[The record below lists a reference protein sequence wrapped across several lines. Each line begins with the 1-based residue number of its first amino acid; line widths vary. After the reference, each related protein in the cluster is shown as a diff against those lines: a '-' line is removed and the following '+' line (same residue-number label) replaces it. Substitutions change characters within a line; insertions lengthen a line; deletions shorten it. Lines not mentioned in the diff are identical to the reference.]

1 LLEDNPQGKRLLA
14 DAITENTGVLV
25 LLLDTEGRI
34 VEFNKACE
42 RVSGYRFEEVR
53 GKTPWET
60 VLPSEDAETVHAEA
74 FMPLLRGR
82 QEGPVYYTNHWIS
95 CTGASRLIEWCN
107 TQLFDDQ
114 GQLQYI
120 VAVGL
125 DVTSRLEVEDS
136 LHKSRSQLLE
146 AQRIARVG
154 SWSLDLRSNHL
165 EWSDEIYRLFEIDR
179 ERFGASYEAF
189 LDTIHPEDRGLVNDA
204 YTESLK
210 NGQPYEIDHRLLF
223 SDGRIKYVREACE
236 TLFDESGNPIISRG
250 TVQDITEQKVA
261 QQQVNLYASV
271 FINSPEAIMVTD
283 RDNCIIAINPALTEL
298 TGYTFEELE
307 GVNPNILASG
317 LTPPQVYQEMWD
329 SLQEAG
335 FWQGEL
341 IDRTKEGKVYPK
353 WATIAA
359 IRDEQDRIT
368 HYMASFFD
376 ITERKAAEERIQYLA
391 HHDTLTGLYNRFS
404 LEDRLSQAI
413 VQARREKNQLAL
425 LFIDLDRFKLIND
438 TLGHHVGD
446 QLLIEV
452 GKRLQAAVR
461 ESDIIARLGG
471 DEFLV
476 VLTSIKGSMAAAGMA
491 EKILELLCD
500 TYEIEG
506 QELSSSP
513 SVGIS
518 VFPDDGEHCDALMK
532 NADAAMYHAKEQGRN
547 NYQFYTAEM
556 NAEAQE
562 RIALENDLRT
572 ALIEGQFELHYQP
585 KWEAED
591 GRLSG
596 VEALIRWNHPERGQ
610 VSPMKF
616 IPIAEE
622 VDLISELGQWVL
634 TEACRQLAR
643 WHASGATTLTM
654 AVNLSPKQL
663 RHPDLVDRVRGV
675 MNAYGIGKGM
685 LELEVTET
693 AAMSNAEFAV
703 KQLEA
708 MRKVGVNLA
717 IDDFGT
723 GYSSLAYLKSFPIQT
738 LKLDRSF
745 VNGIEDD
752 PNDAAICAATIALA
766 HNLGLRVV
774 AEGVETE
781 VQRAFLHEYG
791 CDTLQG
797 YLLGKPLPADEVAK
811 LF

>member
-1 LLEDNPQGKRLLA
+1 
-14 DAITENTGVLV
+14 
-25 LLLDTEGRI
+25 
-34 VEFNKACE
+34 
-42 RVSGYRFEEVR
+42 
-53 GKTPWET
+53 
-60 VLPSEDAETVHAEA
+60 
-74 FMPLLRGR
+74 M
-82 QEGPVYYTNHWIS
+82 
-95 CTGASRLIEWCN
+95 
-107 TQLFDDQ
+107 
-114 GQLQYI
+114 
-120 VAVGL
+120 
-125 DVTSRLEVEDS
+125 DVTSRNQVEDS
-136 LHKSRSQLLE
+136 LHKSRTQLLE
-146 AQRIARVG
+146 AQRIAKIG
-154 SWSLDLRSNHL
+154 SWSLDLRSNRL
-165 EWSDEIYRLFEIDR
+165 EWSDEIFRLFEIDQ

-189 LDTIHPEDRGLVNDA
+189 LDVIHPEDRELVNDA
-204 YTESLK
+204 YSESLK
-210 NGQPYEIDHRLLF
+210 TQQPYEIDHRLLF
-223 SDGRIKYVREACE
+223 PDGRIKYVREACE
-236 TLFDESGNPIISRG
+236 TLYDKDGEPIVSRG

-271 FINSPEAIMVTD
+271 FINSPEAIIITD
-283 RDNCIIAINPALTEL
+283 RDNCIIAANPALTEL
-298 TGYTFEELE
+298 TGYAFEELE

-317 LTPPQVYQEMWD
+317 LTPPEVYQEMWD
-329 SLQEAG
+329 SLQESG

-353 WATIAA
+353 WTTIAA

-413 VQARREKNQLAL
+413 VQARREQGQLAL

-438 TLGHHVGD
+438 SLGHHVGD

-452 GKRLQAAVR
+452 GRRLQGAVR
-461 ESDIIARLGG
+461 ESDIISRLGG

-476 VLTSIKGSMAAAGMA
+476 VLTNIRDSMAAAGMA
-491 EKILELLCD
+491 EKILERLGD
-500 TYEIEG
+500 THEIDG
-506 QELSSSP
+506 RQLSSSA

-518 VFPDDGEHCDALMK
+518 IFPDDGQDGDALMK
-532 NADAAMYHAKEQGRN
+532 HADTAMYHAKEQGRN
-547 NYQFYTAEM
+547 NYQFFTATM

-562 RIALENDLRT
+562 RIALEHDLRT
-572 ALIEGQFELHYQP
+572 ALIEQQFELYYQP
-585 KWEAED
+585 KWETAD

-596 VEALIRWNHPERGQ
+596 VEALIRWNHPERGL

-634 TEACRQLAR
+634 TEACRQQAR
-643 WHASGATTLTM
+643 WHASGARNLTM

-663 RHPDLVDRVRGV
+663 RHPALVDRVQGV
-675 MNAYGIGKGM
+675 MQAYGIGDGM

-708 MRKVGVNLA
+708 MRRVGVNLA

-745 VNGIEDD
+745 VSGIEND

-766 HNLGLRVV
+766 HNLGLKVV

-781 VQRAFLHEYG
+781 AQRSFLIEHM
-791 CDTLQG
+791 CDFLQG
-797 YLLGKPLPADEVAK
+797 YLLSRPLPAEEVEK

>member
-1 LLEDNPQGKRLLA
+1 MLEDNPQGKQLLA

-34 VEFNKACE
+34 VEFNQACE
-42 RVSGYRFEEVR
+42 RVSGYHFEEVR
-53 GKTPWET
+53 GKSPWET
-60 VLPSEDAETVHAEA
+60 VLPPEDAAIVHEEA
-74 FMPLLRGR
+74 FLPLLKGG
-82 QEGPVYYTNHWIS
+82 QEDAVYYTNHWRS
-95 CTGASRLIEWCN
+95 RAGERRLIEWCN
-107 TQLFDDQ
+107 TRVLDDQ

-120 VAVGL
+120 VAVGM
-125 DVTSRLEVEDS
+125 DVTSRNQVEDS
-136 LHKSRSQLLE
+136 LHKSRTQLLE
-146 AQRIARVG
+146 AQRIAKIG
-154 SWSLDLRSNHL
+154 SWSLDLRSNRL
-165 EWSDEIYRLFEIDR
+165 EWSDEIFRLFEIDQ

-189 LDTIHPEDRGLVNDA
+189 LDVIHPEDRELVNDA
-204 YTESLK
+204 YSESLK
-210 NGQPYEIDHRLLF
+210 TRQPYEIDHRLLF
-223 SDGRIKYVREACE
+223 PDGRIKYVREACE
-236 TLFDESGNPIISRG
+236 TLYDEDGEPIVSRG

-271 FINSPEAIMVTD
+271 FINSPEAIIITD
-283 RDNCIIAINPALTEL
+283 RDNCIIAANPALTEL
-298 TGYTFEELE
+298 TGYAFEELE

-317 LTPPQVYQEMWD
+317 LTPPEVYQEMWD
-329 SLQEAG
+329 SLQESG

-353 WATIAA
+353 WTTIAA

-413 VQARREKNQLAL
+413 VQARREQGQLAL

-438 TLGHHVGD
+438 SLGHHVGD

-452 GKRLQAAVR
+452 GRRLQGAVR
-461 ESDIIARLGG
+461 ESDIISRLGG

-476 VLTSIKGSMAAAGMA
+476 VLTNIKDSMAAAGMA
-491 EKILELLCD
+491 EKILERLGD
-500 TYEIEG
+500 THEIDG
-506 QELSSSP
+506 RQLSSSA

-518 VFPDDGEHCDALMK
+518 IFPDDGQDGDALMK
-532 NADAAMYHAKEQGRN
+532 HADTAMYHAKEQGRN
-547 NYQFYTAEM
+547 NYQFFTATM

-562 RIALENDLRT
+562 RIALEHDLRT
-572 ALIEGQFELHYQP
+572 ALIEQQFELHYQP
-585 KWEAED
+585 KWETAD

-596 VEALIRWNHPERGQ
+596 VEALIRWNHPERGL

-634 TEACRQLAR
+634 TEACRQQAR
-643 WHASGATTLTM
+643 WHASGARNLTM

-663 RHPDLVDRVRGV
+663 RHPALVDRVQGV
-675 MNAYGIGKGM
+675 MQAYGIGDGM

-708 MRKVGVNLA
+708 MRRVGVNLA

-745 VNGIEDD
+745 VSGIEDD

-766 HNLGLRVV
+766 HNLGLKVV

-781 VQRAFLHEYG
+781 AQRSFLVEHQ
-791 CDTLQG
+791 CDFLQG
-797 YLLGKPLPADEVAK
+797 YLLSRPLPAEEVEK